1 MDLATFIG
9 FVAVWGMVGWSVA
22 STGNLNGFIDIASFV
37 MVAGGTLGATMASYT
52 LPQTLNAVRVASKA
66 FFTKKQDTLEVIET
80 LRNAAEVARREGIIA
95 LENLVD
101 EIDDEF
107 MKTGLQ
113 LIADG
118 VDTDGLVDTLE
129 TKLAYLE
136 QRHEQGQS
144 IFRTAATYAPSFGMI
159 GTLVGLIDMLGK
171 LSDPGA
177 LGPGMSLALVTTF
190 YGSVLSNMVFSPI
203 AAKLEVRTQEEVLN
217 KEIII
222 RGLVAI
228 QQGENPRVVQKK
240 LLNFLPVKQR
250 GEMATSRSEEA

>member
-1 MDLATFIG
+1 MEHSEQRWQVTR
-9 FVAVWGMVGWSVA
+9 SRRR
-22 STGNLNGFIDIASFV
+22 STLYA
-37 MVAGGTLGATMASYT
+37 
-52 LPQTLNAVRVASKA
+52 LPVKA
-66 FFTKKQDTLEVIET
+66 FFTKKQDTLEIIET

-159 GTLVGLIDMLGK
+159 GTLVGLIDMLG
-171 LSDPGA
+171 SSRIQVH
-177 LGPGMSLALVTTF
+177 LGQACL
-190 YGSVLSNMVFSPI
+190 
-203 AAKLEVRTQEEVLN
+203 
-217 KEIII
+217 
-222 RGLVAI
+222 
-228 QQGENPRVVQKK
+228 
-240 LLNFLPVKQR
+240 
-250 GEMATSRSEEA
+250 